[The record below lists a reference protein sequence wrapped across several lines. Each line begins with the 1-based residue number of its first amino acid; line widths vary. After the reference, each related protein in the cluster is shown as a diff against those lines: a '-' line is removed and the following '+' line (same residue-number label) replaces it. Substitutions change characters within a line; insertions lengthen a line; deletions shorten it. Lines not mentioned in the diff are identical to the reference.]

1 LFIVRTLVVLS
12 VVLLG
17 LTLGACSRS
26 TGPAWN
32 SGIRGE
38 REMDVVPHRGLTDG
52 EKVMLWPIFRDGVDY
67 NAVQII
73 HAAHP
78 FQPSDAYMA
87 PRGHI
92 YAPGGLFREDWSAP
106 EVSAV
111 SRAELV
117 HEMTHVW
124 QFANGMDILVEGVEQ
139 LIRMRGSYDKAYRYQ
154 LELGRDL
161 TEYNIEQ
168 QAAILEDYY
177 RIRYE
182 GLHPVELGNQNL
194 AIATRERMY
203 DSVLSEFFHDA
214 RYARAAIAR

>member
-1 LFIVRTLVVLS
+1 MRSFAVLS
-12 VVLLG
+12 SVLLV
-17 LTLGACSRS
+17 TLGALGCSRS

-32 SGIRGE
+32 SGVRGE
-38 REMDVVPHRGLTDG
+38 SPMDVLPHRGLTDG
-52 EKVMLWPIFRDGVDY
+52 EKTMLLPIFRDGIEYDV
-67 NAVQII
+67 VQII

-92 YAPGGLFREDWSAP
+92 YAPGHLFREDWSAP
-106 EVSAV
+106 DVSAI

-124 QFANGMDILVEGVEQ
+124 QFANGIDVFVEGVEQ
-139 LIRMRGSYDKAYRYQ
+139 LIATRGAYDRAYRYN
-154 LELGRDL
+154 LEPRRDL
-161 TEYNIEQ
+161 VDYNIEQ

-177 RIRYE
+177 RIRFE

-194 AIATRERMY
+194 SIAARERLY
-203 DSVLSEFFHDA
+203 DTVLAEFFHDA
-214 RYARAAIAR
+214 RYARSPIAR

>member
-1 LFIVRTLVVLS
+1 
-12 VVLLG
+12 
-17 LTLGACSRS
+17 
-26 TGPAWN
+26 
-32 SGIRGE
+32 
-38 REMDVVPHRGLTDG
+38 MDVVPHRGLTAG
-52 EKVMLWPIFRDGVDY
+52 EKAMLFPIFRDGIDY
-67 NAVQII
+67 DAIQII

-92 YAPGGLFREDWSAP
+92 YAPGHLFRDDWAAP

-124 QFANGMDILVEGVEQ
+124 QFANGYDILVEGVEQ
-139 LIRMRGSYDKAYRYQ
+139 LLATRGSYDRAYRYN
-154 LELGRDL
+154 LEWGRDL
-161 TEYNIEQ
+161 TDYNIEQ

-182 GLHPVELGNQNL
+182 GLHPVELGNQNMS
-194 AIATRERMY
+194 IDQRERMY
-203 DSVLSEFFHDA
+203 DAVLAEFFHDA
-214 RYARAAIAR
+214 RYARRPIAR

>member
-1 LFIVRTLVVLS
+1 MVALV
-12 VVLLG
+12 G
-17 LTLGACSRS
+17 CSRS
-26 TGPAWN
+26 TGPAWG
-32 SGIRGE
+32 SGVRGQ

-52 EKVMLWPIFRDGVDY
+52 EKAMLWPIFRDGIDY
-67 NAVQII
+67 DAIQIL

-92 YAPGGLFREDWSAP
+92 YAPGHLFREDWSAP
-106 EVSAV
+106 DVSAV
-111 SRAELV
+111 ARAELV
-117 HEMTHVW
+117 HEVTHIW

-139 LIRMRGSYDKAYRYQ
+139 LLASRGKYDGTYRYV
-154 LELGRDL
+154 LRPDRDL
-161 TEYNIEQ
+161 TDYNIEQ

-194 AIATRERMY
+194 SIEERDRLY
-203 DSVLSEFFHDA
+203 DLVLGEFFHDA
-214 RYARAAIAR
+214 RYARTAIAR

>member
-1 LFIVRTLVVLS
+1 VKVVAVLS
-12 VVLLG
+12 AVLLVALVG
-17 LTLGACSRS
+17 CSRS
-26 TGPAWN
+26 TGPAWG

-52 EKVMLWPIFRDGVDY
+52 EKLLLWPIFRDGIDY
-67 NAVQII
+67 DAIQII

-92 YAPGGLFREDWSAP
+92 YAPGHLFREDWAAP
-106 EVSAV
+106 DVSAV
-111 SRAELV
+111 ARAELV
-117 HEMTHVW
+117 HEITHVW

-139 LIRMRGSYDKAYRYQ
+139 LIGARGNYDKTYRYI
-154 LELGRDL
+154 LRPDLDL
-161 TEYNIEQ
+161 TDYNIEQ
-168 QAAILEDYY
+168 QASIVEDYY

-194 AIATRERMY
+194 SIEERDRLY
-203 DSVLSEFFHDA
+203 DRVLAEFFHDA
-214 RYARAAIAR
+214 RYARRAIAR

>member
-1 LFIVRTLVVLS
+1 
-12 VVLLG
+12 
-17 LTLGACSRS
+17 
-26 TGPAWN
+26 
-32 SGIRGE
+32 
-38 REMDVVPHRGLTDG
+38 MDVLPHRGLTDG
-52 EKVMLWPIFRDGVDY
+52 EKSMLWPIFRDGIDY
-67 NAVQII
+67 DAVQII

-92 YAPGGLFREDWSAP
+92 YAPGHLFKEDWAGP
-106 EVSAV
+106 DVSAV

-124 QFANGMDILVEGVEQ
+124 QFANGVDILVEGVEQ
-139 LIRMRGSYDKAYRYQ
+139 LIANRGSYAKAYRY
-154 LELGRDL
+154 ELRPNKDL
-161 TEYNIEQ
+161 VDYNIEQ

-194 AIATRERMY
+194 SIVSRERLY
-203 DSVLSEFFHDA
+203 DSVLAEFFHDA
-214 RYARAAIAR
+214 RYARRPIAR

>member
-1 LFIVRTLVVLS
+1 MTLI
-12 VVLLG
+12 G
-17 LTLGACSRS
+17 GCSRS
-26 TGPAWN
+26 TGAAWG
-32 SGIRGE
+32 SGVRGE
-38 REMDVVPHRGLTDG
+38 SPMDVLPHRGLTEG
-52 EKVMLWPIFRDGVDY
+52 EKSMLWPIFRNGIDY
-67 NAVQII
+67 DHVQII

-92 YAPGGLFREDWSAP
+92 YAPGHLFHEDWASP

-124 QFANGMDILVEGVEQ
+124 QFANGMDVFVEGVEQ
-139 LIRMRGSYDKAYRYQ
+139 LIRTRGSYDKAYRYF
-154 LELGRDL
+154 LEIDRDL

-177 RIRYE
+177 RVRYE
-182 GLHPVELGNQNL
+182 GLHPVELANQNL
-194 AIATRERMY
+194 ALDRRDELY
-203 DSVLSEFFHDA
+203 DGVLLEFFDDA
-214 RYARAAIAR
+214 RYARRQSAR